1 MAALRSLRCSWA
13 PHVRTDERAPRS
25 AVDSDTRTAAKE
37 KLRARASAV
46 GVPPRTR
53 NFSAGL
59 GPRSCGAEDSE
70 AMRSGG
76 PRPAPAQPRG
86 SSSSRLPSPPGSLC
100 LQLRQRPWLASSLR
114 SQRAIDEPG
123 KRHTAIT
130 AYGMWSR
137 QLQRRTITS
146 SAVART
152 SSSFNSITRMKSWH
166 RGSSLQEGMD

>member
-1 MAALRSLRCSWA
+1 MNGHLGAQWTRTRARLQKRSFERVRLRSACLQ
-13 PHVRTDERAPRS
+13 
-25 AVDSDTRTAAKE
+25 
-37 KLRARASAV
+37 
-46 GVPPRTR
+46 
-53 NFSAGL
+53 GL
-59 GPRSCGAEDSE
+59 GTSPPASDRGAAELKIAKRCEAAAPARPPPCPLGPSLDSE
-70 AMRSGG
+70 LFVSTK
-76 PRPAPAQPRG
+76 